1 MTEQPDESERIDAS
15 DLAQRMRRGDP
26 TLLVCAYEADV
37 AWRKYGLVGAI
48 PSSDL
53 EDQLDDFEPGGLVV
67 LYCRCPREKTATE
80 AARALAARGVEGLR
94 VLAGGYDA
102 ALEAGLR
109 PLRRR

>member
-1 MTEQPDESERIDAS
+1 MAVQPDECERIDAV
-15 DLAQRMRRGDP
+15 DVARRMRSGEP
-26 TLLVCAYEADV
+26 LLLVCAYEADV

-48 PSSDL
+48 PRSEL
-53 EDQLDDFEPGGLVV
+53 EDHLDDLQPGGLVV

-80 AARALAARGVEGLR
+80 AATALAERGFDRVR

-109 PLRRR
+109 PLRRS

>member
-1 MTEQPDESERIDAS
+1 MAVQPHESERIDAA

-48 PSSDL
+48 PRRDL
-53 EDQLDDFEPGGLVV
+53 EDHLDDLDPGGLVV

-80 AARALAARGVEGLR
+80 AATALAARGIDRVR

>member
-1 MTEQPDESERIDAS
+1 MAVQPDESERIEAS
-15 DLAQRMRRGDP
+15 DLAQRMRGGGP

-48 PSSDL
+48 PLSDL
-53 EDQLDDFEPGGLVV
+53 EEQLDDLEPGGLVV
-67 LYCRCPREKTATE
+67 LYCRCPREKTADK
-80 AARALAARGVEGLR
+80 AARALAARGVEGVR

-109 PLRRR
+109 PLRRS